1 MDIYLMRHGETD
13 WNKSRRLQGQSDI
26 PLNKYGVELAEKT
39 AAALRDVPFDM
50 AFSSPLHRAC
60 ETIRIVIGSRRIP
73 LYVDERLKEIGF
85 GEFEGACFD
94 RAKEDPQNPLHDFFR
109 RPNQYIPPAG
119 AESFDQVRSRGF
131 EFFREKILPL
141 EGSCRNVLI
150 VAHGAFNR
158 TMINSIA
165 GIPPEEFWMIGLPNC
180 AVSILSLEQ
189 GSLSVREESR
199 IYYADPVNE
208 RP

>member
-1 MDIYLMRHGETD
+1 
-13 WNKSRRLQGQSDI
+13 
-26 PLNKYGVELAEKT
+26 
-39 AAALRDVPFDM
+39 
-50 AFSSPLHRAC
+50 
-60 ETIRIVIGSRRIP
+60 
-73 LYVDERLKEIGF
+73 VDERLKEIGF

-94 RAKEDPQNPLHDFFR
+94 RAKEDPQDPLHDFFR

-165 GIPPEEFWMIGLPNC
+165 GIPPEEFWRIGLPNC

>member
-26 PLNKYGVELAEKT
+26 PLNMYGVELAEKT
-39 AAALRDVPFDM
+39 AAALEDIPFDQ

-60 ETIRIVIGSRRIP
+60 ETARIIIGSRPIP

-85 GEFEGACFD
+85 GEYEGACFD
-94 RAKEDPQNPLHDFFR
+94 RAKEDPQDPLHDFFR
-109 RPNQYIPPAG
+109 RPDQYIPPAG

-158 TMINSIA
+158 TMVNSIA
-165 GIPPEEFWMIGLPNC
+165 GIPPEEFWRIGLPNC

-189 GSLSVREESR
+189 GSLSVQEESR
-199 IYYADPVNE
+199 IYYGAPVNE